1 MADYNLTRE
10 GLVDPTGATMDL
22 CGLDSVVRL
31 TVNGDAV
38 AVRVDADWNL
48 LRLLRDGL
56 GLMGTKEGCGGGE
69 CGACTVIVDGRAV
82 NSCLFPAMAAD
93 GCSIFTVEG
102 LARADGSLHP
112 LQRQFIEKGAVQC
125 GFCTPGML
133 MSAKALLDRVP
144 DPTELQIKSALAG
157 NLCRCTGYN
166 QIVDAVRAAAEELN
180 AAAVT
185 DAAGRAGAA
194 TAEEVTA

>member
-1 MADYNLTRE
+1 
-10 GLVDPTGATMDL
+10 
-22 CGLDSVVRL
+22 VRL
-31 TVNGDAV
+31 AVNGDRV
-38 AVRVDADWNL
+38 AVRVDAEWNL

-56 GLMGTKEGCGGGE
+56 GLLGTKEGCGGGE

-93 GCSIFTVEG
+93 GASVVTVEG
-102 LARADGSLHP
+102 LAAADGVLHP
-112 LQRQFIEKGAVQC
+112 LQRQFVEKGAVQC

-144 DPTELQIKSALAG
+144 DPTERQIKSALAG

-166 QIVDAVRAAAEELN
+166 QIVEAVQAAAEELN
-180 AAAVT
+180 TAAVT
-185 DAAGRAGAA
+185 DAAGRRDAA
-194 TAEEVTA
+194 TVEEVTA

>member
-1 MADYNLTRE
+1 MDFTVTKA
-10 GLVDPTGATMDL
+10 GLVDPTGGSVDV
-22 CGLDSVVRL
+22 CGLESVVRL
-31 TVNGDAV
+31 AVNGDRV
-38 AVRVDADWNL
+38 AVRVDAEWNL

-56 GLMGTKEGCGGGE
+56 GLLGTKEGCGGGE

-93 GCSIFTVEG
+93 GASVVTVEG
-102 LARADGSLHP
+102 LAAADGVLHP
-112 LQRQFIEKGAVQC
+112 LQRQFVEKGAVQC

-144 DPTELQIKSALAG
+144 DPTERQIKSALAG

-166 QIVDAVRAAAEELN
+166 QIVEAVQAAAEELN
-180 AAAVT
+180 TAAVT
-185 DAAGRAGAA
+185 DAAGRRDAA
-194 TAEEVTA
+194 TVEEVTA